1 MPNTV
6 PFTAY
11 FRMVPERGEGKRFE
25 IWRSRERIARLVWLD
40 LNTVLEDSVPFNSA
54 GDTAGTANFA
64 VPGGTITWSLAQD
77 ADSNSSS
84 MNAVAFKP
92 QFGESPDQ
100 LTVVGFVEQDDTV
113 PYGEKQLIS
122 GGRVWNGPAAGAPG
136 VTISTMP
143 TTANQAAA
151 AALKALLEASIISV
165 PVEMIK
171 LEINGVAYG
180 RGAIHFPRP

>member
-1 MPNTV
+1 MANRV

-40 LNTVLEDSVPFNSA
+40 LNTVLEDSMPYNA
-54 GDTAGTANFA
+54 AGTTGGVNFA

-84 MNAVAFKP
+84 MNAVAFRP
-92 QFGESPDQ
+92 QFGEFPDQ
-100 LTVVGFVEQDDTV
+100 LTVVGFVDQDDTT
-113 PYGEKQLIS
+113 PYGEKLLIS
-122 GGRVWNGPAAGAPG
+122 GGRVWSGPAAGAPG
-136 VTISTMP
+136 VTVGTMP
-143 TTANQAAA
+143 TAANQAAA
-151 AALKALLEASIISV
+151 AALKTLLEAAITSV
-165 PVEMIK
+165 PVEMIR

-180 RGAIHFPRP
+180 RGAIHFPRA